1 MSHLVFSMG
10 KTKETILANAYKE
23 KWKKENKKDARKR
36 LFMWNY
42 IFSGKSLLSTTPKIA
57 QIAMLEMVK
66 DSVI

>member
-10 KTKETILANAYKE
+10 KIKETILANAYKE

-42 IFSGKSLLSTTPKIA
+42 IFFGKSLLSTTPKIA